1 MRTRSVLRMLPLLLL
16 ALGVMACSFLTGLQE
31 AVFGSPT
38 PAPALIQLADIQA
51 TQTSLAEQISA
62 ATVAFEAQQ
71 TLQAQQVAET
81 KIAADLFA
89 TATQLAPTQLAAA
102 QPTATPII
110 VATSTPQTGA
120 LDPVI
125 QQLFDDG
132 KVGST
137 KGSAFALSDFEDSQ
151 ALLNNYFWSKTGYS
165 AENFVI
171 AADVDWATA
180 SKTSNWPWT
189 GCGFVAGLQ
198 ESKEHLFAFLGL
210 DGFVRIARQT
220 ANGPKYFTDRR
231 YGKLDIPEG
240 SAHLML
246 VAYNQKIAFYVNDKL
261 INEANDTRYKE
272 GPIYYAV
279 FSGTNKD
286 YGTRCTFKN
295 VNLFIFE

>member
-1 MRTRSVLRMLPLLLL
+1 MRTRYVLRMVPLLLL
-16 ALGVMACSFLTGLQE
+16 VVGIMACSVLTGLQE

-38 PAPALIQLADIQA
+38 PGPTLIQLADIQA
-51 TQTSLAEQISA
+51 TQTSLAEQINA
-62 ATVAFEAQQ
+62 ATVAFETQQ
-71 TLQAQQVAET
+71 TLQAQQAAET

-89 TATQLAPTQLAAA
+89 TATQLSAA

-125 QQLFDDG
+125 QKLFDDG
-132 KVGST
+132 KVGSK

-151 ALLNNYFWSKTGYS
+151 ALLNNYFWSKTGYT
-165 AENFVI
+165 ADDFVI
-171 AADVDWATA
+171 AADVDWSTA

-198 ESKEHLFAFLGL
+198 KPEEHLFAFLGL

-246 VAYNQKIAFYVNDKL
+246 VAYNQKIAFYVNDQL
-261 INEANDTRYKE
+261 VNEANDTRYKE

-295 VNLFIFE
+295 INLFIFE